1 MYEDI
6 EKGLKKLARAKAIED
21 AIKYYEYL
29 AQHFNIVLRKS
40 PKDIIETAREFTK
53 FIEED

>member
-1 MYEDI
+1 MSEDM
-6 EKGLKKLARAKAIED
+6 EKGLTRLARAKAIED

-40 PKDIIETAREFTK
+40 PKDIIETAREFVK